1 MRRGINRTYQVCARW
16 LVVTVMLMSIAV
28 TAVAQNELASQLY
41 WQPEDGAVWEDY
53 FEEPMPPGF
62 QVVATELDGPVFA
75 DSEGRT
81 FYKWPQRDLRNGGT
95 GDRKDGGKSNC
106 TDTVQRVSA
115 GLMSPYPPGLI
126 LPELDRRPS
135 CTDAWPPVLA
145 AEDAEPVG
153 KWDLI
158 ERDDGSQQWVHD
170 GFPLYRSNLDKGRG
184 DVYGGLNLDIRG
196 DAPVVR
202 VPVGPRPAIPPGFQV
217 IQTTTG
223 RLLIDDNGDSLYV
236 WDGDAPNKSNCYDEC
251 SETWVP
257 AQAPATATSQGG
269 WSVIERSPGK
279 NQWTYR
285 GQPIYTYAPDPR
297 ARSLRG
303 SDVEGWSN
311 VYTQRALP
319 PPAEFTVQD
328 SRIGQVL
335 ANKDGKTIYTYSCAD
350 DAMDQLSCDHPD
362 SPQAYR
368 MALCG
373 AGDPERCQQTFQYV
387 AASEGAQS
395 VSHLWSVMHIDPMTG
410 RRAEQ
415 GEDAA
420 LAVWAYRSRPVYTYG
435 EDEMPGAA
443 NADSYGEFNGRR
455 NGFKAFWLRDDFR
468 NNMYSR

>member
-1 MRRGINRTYQVCARW
+1 MVLNATG
-16 LVVTVMLMSIAV
+16 
-28 TAVAQNELASQLY
+28 TAAAAEELASRLY
-41 WQPEDGAVWEDY
+41 WQPQDGAVWEGY

-62 QVVATELDGPVFA
+62 QVVSTELDGPVFA

-81 FYKWPQRDLRNGGT
+81 FYKWPQKDLRNGGT
-95 GDRKDGGKSNC
+95 GDRQGSGKSNC
-106 TDTVQRVSA
+106 SDTVLRESA

-135 CTDAWPPVLA
+135 CAEAWPPVLA

-153 KWDLI
+153 EWDLL
-158 ERDDGSQQWVHD
+158 EREDGTRQWTHD
-170 GFPLYRSNLDKGRG
+170 GYPLYRSALDREPG
-184 DVYGGLNLDIRG
+184 DVLGGLKLEIGG
-196 DAPVVR
+196 DAPAVR
-202 VPVGPRPAIPPGFQV
+202 VPVGPRSAIPPGFQV
-217 IQTTTG
+217 LQTTTG
-223 RLLIDDNGDSLYV
+223 RLLIDDNGDSLYA
-236 WDGDAPNKSNCYDEC
+236 WEGDEPNRSNCYDEC
-251 SETWVP
+251 AQIWAP
-257 AQAPATATSQGG
+257 ALAPATALPQSE
-269 WSVIERSPGK
+269 WSVIERSPGR

-285 GQPIYTYAPDPR
+285 GQPLYTYASDPR

-335 ANKDGKTIYTYSCAD
+335 ADADGKTIYTYRCAD

-373 AGDPERCQQTFQYV
+373 AGDPERCLDTFQYV
-387 AASEGAQS
+387 TVSAGAQS
-395 VSHLWSVMHIDPMTG
+395 ASHLWSVMHVDPRTG
-410 RRAEQ
+410 RRAAPDQE
-415 GEDAA
+415 EA
-420 LAVWAYRSRPVYTYG
+420 LAVWAYRGRPVYTYG
-435 EDEMPGAA
+435 GDESPGDA
-443 NADSYGEFNGRR
+443 NADAYGEFNGRR

-468 NNMYSR
+468 DNMFSG